1 MIKSFKDFDCKL
13 KDQKIY
19 EAIDNDKNDT
29 IDIHKNIETPNL
41 LSDDDYF
48 VKISRIIL
56 KKLNKSGFGKFCIHP
71 TIININDVDG
81 VYFYK
86 YDDPSMNIVIC
97 RNTFGKQA
105 YFFKDFSL
113 DGTSVANLVLTTDKI
128 GFSKIIDEL
137 ISHISSDS
145 IEEGINYEYEKIN
158 EDYAYS
164 KNEVDTAAKFSNY
177 VRQSIVDYILK
188 PNPTKKNQIR
198 KFNAVYLEIIN
209 DYENGEQTAI
219 DIINEFTTT
228 FAIKYSRTGKIK
240 NVLQM
245 FYDAVIG
252 NTSQY
257 SNISI
262 LLKGLNTD
270 PNNQNNQNNQNQQD
284 PDDIDFEENVE
295 AAITTYQRDPR
306 IQKEIDKNIKKY
318 KEDID
323 DIIVYTRSICRYV
336 KKHGKLTP
344 DERSVFKR
352 GLIVTGSGG
361 VGKTKHIE
369 DVLEEEG
376 MIKNV
381 DYFELGSGNTSAQ
394 NLFSMLYDFNGKLV
408 ILDDSADMFEGKYNL
423 PLWKL
428 ALDPDPRKNYITY
441 NRSIASSDKFY
452 DPNKKDK
459 TGNLPTRQQKYF
471 LEVGKSSI
479 EEKTKFQAKMEK
491 DLWAKYS
498 KRDLNNMD
506 PDEYADLK
514 IEIRNIV
521 DDAWLQH
528 EEDKEPLVP
537 LTFKYNGAV
546 IIISNS
552 TREELIQ
559 KVTPAHWGAIKG
571 RFKNVDINPMAQA
584 IWETIKEKLIKQRDT
599 DPAKLLDEQCI
610 IPRQYVDEFIEE
622 VEKLIDFPMYNNMTW
637 RMITDDM
644 HNTFQGPTGI
654 SRWKRELRKQMNVK
668 L

>member
-1 MIKSFKDFDCKL
+1 MIKSFKDFDEEL
-13 KDQKIY
+13 KGQKIY

-48 VKISRIIL
+48 VKISRIVL
-56 KKLNKSGFGKFCIHP
+56 KKLNNSGFGKFCIHP
-71 TIININDVDG
+71 TIININDVNG

-137 ISHISSDS
+137 LSHISSNS
-145 IEEGINYEYEKIN
+145 IEEGINYEYVKIN
-158 EDYAYS
+158 EDYAYTDS
-164 KNEVDTAAKFSNY
+164 DVTNAAKFSVS
-177 VRQSIVDYILK
+177 VRQSIVDYIIK
-188 PNPTKKNQIR
+188 PKKR
-198 KFNAVYLEIIN
+198 PSYNAFYKEIIE
-209 DYENGEQTAI
+209 DYENGDPTAAE
-219 DIINEFTTT
+219 IIREFTTV
-228 FAIKYSRTGKIK
+228 FAKKYTRTGIIK

-245 FYDAVIG
+245 FYDAVTG

-257 SNISI
+257 SDINI
-262 LLKGLNTD
+262 LLKGLNID
-270 PNNQNNQNNQNQQD
+270 PNNQNNQTLPD
-284 PDDIDFEENVE
+284 PDDIDFEENIE

-306 IQKEIDKNIKKY
+306 IQKEIDKNIRKY

-336 KKHGKLTP
+336 KKHGKLTN

-376 MIKNV
+376 MVKNV

-394 NLFSMLYDFNGKLV
+394 NLFKMLYDFNGKLV

-428 ALDPDPRKNYITY
+428 ALDPDPRKNFITY
-441 NRSIASSDKFY
+441 NRSIVSSDKFY
-452 DPNKKDK
+452 DPYKKDK
-459 TGNLPTRQQKYF
+459 TGKLPTRQQRYF

-479 EEKTKFQAKMEK
+479 EEKTKFKDKMKKELWARYSNK
-491 DLWAKYS
+491 DLQG
-498 KRDLNNMD
+498 MD
-506 PDEYADLK
+506 PDDLQNLTL
-514 IEIRNIV
+514 EIDSRV
-521 DDAWLQH
+521 DDAWLQY
-528 EEDKEPLVP
+528 EEDKEPLIP
-537 LTFKYNGAV
+537 ITFKYNGAV

-552 TREELIQ
+552 TREELVQ

-571 RFKNVDINPMAQA
+571 RFKNVDINPMSQA
-584 IWETIKEKLIKQRDT
+584 IWETIKEKILEQRDT

>member
-1 MIKSFKDFDCKL
+1 MIKSFKDFDEEL
-13 KDQKIY
+13 KGQKIY

-48 VKISRIIL
+48 VKISRIVL
-56 KKLNKSGFGKFCIHP
+56 KKLNNSGFGKFCIHP
-71 TIININDVDG
+71 TIININDVNG

-105 YFFKDFSL
+105 YFFKEFSL

-137 ISHISSDS
+137 LSHISSNS
-145 IEEGINYEYEKIN
+145 IKEGINYEYVKIN
-158 EDYAYS
+158 EDYAYTDS
-164 KNEVDTAAKFSNY
+164 DVTNAAKFSVS
-177 VRQSIVDYILK
+177 VRQSIVDYIIK
-188 PNPTKKNQIR
+188 PKKR
-198 KFNAVYLEIIN
+198 PSYNAFYKEIIE
-209 DYENGEQTAI
+209 DYENGDPTAAE
-219 DIINEFTTT
+219 IIREFTTV
-228 FAIKYSRTGKIK
+228 FAKKYTRTGIIK

-245 FYDAVIG
+245 FYDAVTG

-257 SNISI
+257 SDINI
-262 LLKGLNTD
+262 LLKGLNID
-270 PNNQNNQNNQNQQD
+270 PNNQNNQTLPD
-284 PDDIDFEENVE
+284 PDDIDFEENIE

-306 IQKEIDKNIKKY
+306 IQKEIDKNIRKY

-336 KKHGKLTP
+336 KKHGKLTN

-394 NLFSMLYDFNGKLV
+394 NLFKMLYDFNGKLV

-428 ALDPDPRKNYITY
+428 ALDPDPRKNFITY
-441 NRSIASSDKFY
+441 NRSIVSSDKFY
-452 DPNKKDK
+452 DPYKKDK
-459 TGNLPTRQQKYF
+459 TGSLPTRQQKYF

-479 EEKTKFQAKMEK
+479 EEKTKFKDKMKKE
-491 DLWAKYS
+491 LWARYS
-498 KRDLNNMD
+498 NKELQGMD
-506 PDEYADLK
+506 PDDLQNLTL
-514 IEIRNIV
+514 EIDSRV
-521 DDAWLQH
+521 DDAWLQY
-528 EEDKEPLVP
+528 EEDKEPLIP
-537 LTFKYNGAV
+537 ITFKYNGAV

-552 TREELIQ
+552 TREELVQ

-571 RFKNVDINPMAQA
+571 RFKNVDINPMSQA
-584 IWETIKEKLIKQRDT
+584 IWETIKEKILEQRDT

>member
-29 IDIHKNIETPNL
+29 IDIHKKIETPNL

-48 VKISRIIL
+48 VKISRIVL

-71 TIININDVDG
+71 TIININDVYG

-137 ISHISSDS
+137 LSHISSNS
-145 IEEGINYEYEKIN
+145 IEEGINYEYVKIN
-158 EDYAYS
+158 EDYAYTDS
-164 KNEVDTAAKFSNY
+164 DVTNAAKFSVS
-177 VRQSIVDYILK
+177 VRQSIVDYIIK
-188 PNPTKKNQIR
+188 PKKLP
-198 KFNAVYLEIIN
+198 KYNAFYKEVIE
-209 DYENGEQTAI
+209 DYENGDPTAAE
-219 DIINEFTTT
+219 IIKEFTTV
-228 FAIKYSRTGKIK
+228 FAKKYTRTGIIK

-245 FYDAVIG
+245 FYDAVTG

-257 SNISI
+257 SNINI
-262 LLKGLNTD
+262 LLKGLNID
-270 PNNQNNQNNQNQQD
+270 PNNQNNQTPPD
-284 PDDIDFEENVE
+284 PDDIDFEENIE

-306 IQKEIDKNIKKY
+306 IQKEIDKNIRKY

-336 KKHGKLTP
+336 KKHGKLTN

-376 MIKNV
+376 MVKNV

-394 NLFSMLYDFNGKLV
+394 NLFKMLYDFNGKLV

-428 ALDPDPRKNYITY
+428 ALDPDPRKNFITY
-441 NRSIASSDKFY
+441 NRSIVSSDKFY
-452 DPNKKDK
+452 DPYKKDK
-459 TGNLPTRQQKYF
+459 TGSLPTRQQKYF

-479 EEKTKFQAKMEK
+479 EEKTKFKDKMKKELWARYSNK
-491 DLWAKYS
+491 DLQG
-498 KRDLNNMD
+498 MD
-506 PDEYADLK
+506 PDDLQNLTL
-514 IEIRNIV
+514 EIDSRV
-521 DDAWLQH
+521 DDAWLQY
-528 EEDKEPLVP
+528 EEDKEPLIP
-537 LTFKYNGAV
+537 ITFKYNGAV

-552 TREELIQ
+552 TREELVQ

-571 RFKNVDINPMAQA
+571 RFKNVDINPMSQA
-584 IWETIKEKLIKQRDT
+584 IWETIKEKILEQRDT

>member
-1 MIKSFKDFDCKL
+1 MIKSFKDFGYKL
-13 KDQKIY
+13 NDQKIY
-19 EAIDNDKNDT
+19 EAIDNEKNDT
-29 IDIHKNIETPNL
+29 IDTHKNIETPNL

-48 VKISRIIL
+48 VKISRIVL

-105 YFFKDFSL
+105 YFFKEFSL

-137 ISHISSDS
+137 ISHISSKS
-145 IEEGINYEYEKIN
+145 IEEGVNFEYIKIN
-158 EDYAYS
+158 EDYSYTDS
-164 KNEVDTAAKFSNY
+164 DVMNAAKFSDS
-177 VRQSIVDYILK
+177 VRQSIIDYIITPK
-188 PNPTKKNQIR
+188 KRPTY
-198 KFNAVYLEIIN
+198 NAFYKEVIE
-209 DYENGEQTAI
+209 DYENGVPTAVE
-219 DIINEFTTT
+219 IIKEFTTV
-228 FAIKYSRTGKIK
+228 FSSKYTRTGKIK
-240 NVLQM
+240 NILQM

-257 SNISI
+257 SNINI
-262 LLKGLNTD
+262 LLSGLNIDQT
-270 PNNQNNQNNQNQQD
+270 NSKNSLNFD

-295 AAITTYQRDPR
+295 AAISTYQRDPKL
-306 IQKEIDKNIKKY
+306 QKEIEKSIQKY
-318 KEDID
+318 KDDID
-323 DIIVYTRSICRYV
+323 DIIVYTRSMCRYV
-336 KKHGKLTP
+336 KKRGKLTN

-428 ALDPDPRKNYITY
+428 ALDPDPRKNFITY

-452 DPNKKDK
+452 DPYKKDK

-479 EEKTKFQAKMEK
+479 EEKTKFISKMKK
-491 DLWAKYS
+491 DLWSKYS
-498 KRDLNNMD
+498 TKDLNNMD
-506 PDEYADLK
+506 PDEYDK
-514 IEIRNIV
+514 IKLEIENVV
-521 DDAWLQH
+521 DDAWFQH
-528 EEDKEPLVP
+528 EENKEPLVP

-559 KVTPAHWGAIKG
+559 KVTPGHWGAIKG
-571 RFKNVDINPMAQA
+571 RFKNVDINPMSQA
-584 IWETIKEKLIKQRDT
+584 IWETIKEKLIEQRDT

-637 RMITDDM
+637 RMVTDDM

-654 SRWKRELRKQMNVK
+654 SRWKRELRSQMNVK